1 MVYIVTITLPDGRS
15 LIQGVYGSKTRADKE
30 ALRLQEEA
38 ARIEDKLKVYVTE
51 TQIID

>member
-1 MVYIVTITLPDGRS
+1 MVYIVTITLQDGRS

-30 ALRLQEEA
+30 A
-38 ARIEDKLKVYVTE
+38 ARIQETLQSESISVTE